1 MIDIMKE
8 IKNFFIASV
17 EYGDFA
23 IENGILSVNEDYLIG
38 QYIYIPGAVQRSN
51 EVVGSVL
58 NEGIYLAQDTLITLA
73 GVQDE
78 VWTGAVCGL
87 AIPQDFIELANEI
100 AVFQAE
106 ASKSPATGALQSES
120 YGGYQYARAVAAS
133 GLPATWRDVY
143 AGRLNKYRR
152 LSMPQIL

>member
-8 IKNFFIASV
+8 IKNFFIATI

-23 IENGILSVNEDYLIG
+23 IEDGILSVNEDYLIG
-38 QYIYIPGAVQRSN
+38 QYIYIPGAVRRRN
-51 EVVGSVL
+51 ETVGSIL
-58 NEGIYLAQDTLITLA
+58 NEGIYLVQDTLITLV

-78 VWTGAVCGL
+78 AWTGAVCGL
-87 AIPQDFIELANEI
+87 AIPQDFWELANEI

-106 ASKSPATGALQSES
+106 ASKSPAAGAISSES
-120 YGGYQYARAVAAS
+120 FAGYSYSKVTNAS
-133 GLPATWRDVY
+133 GLPVTWRDAY